1 MAKDKAASTKS
12 VERTGMAAW
21 QSALQ
26 RFDNFLENAGHR
38 SVFAEPVE
46 AEGRTVIGAAEVM
59 MGVGGGGGGSFKY
72 GNGERPDDD
81 GAEVAEEGR
90 APSDD
95 FGGGGG
101 GGAFTRP
108 VAVIIIDEDGVRVE
122 PVVDATKVA
131 LAAITAFGSMVL
143 LFARMWR
150 GASGK

>member
-1 MAKDKAASTKS
+1 MAKSKAATTPS
-12 VERTGMAAW
+12 VERTGMVAW

-26 RFDNFLENAGHR
+26 RFDNFLETVGHR

-46 AEGRTVIGAAEVM
+46 AGGRTVIGAAEVA

-72 GNGERPDDD
+72 GEQPDDAGTEVVED
-81 GAEVAEEGR
+81 GGGAA
-90 APSDD
+90 DD

-101 GGAFTRP
+101 GGGFARP
-108 VAVIIIDEDGVRVE
+108 VAVIIIDDDGVRVE
-122 PVVDATKVA
+122 PVVDATKIA

-150 GASGK
+150 GAGGK